1 MTAADLHRRAKA
13 LFIEIA
19 ESPKAA
25 QEACLEQTATTDLA
39 LANEVRSL
47 LGFNHQGPLIDAPPP
62 RTPEASDVLGIV
74 GQVVDDRYRVDALVA
89 EGGFS
94 YVYRGEHLRWKR
106 PLALKVIK
114 HDGRIGE
121 RLQAAF
127 VQESALLSELSRK
140 TNGIVQSYDAGQWQ
154 AANGK
159 RHLFTALEWLQG
171 CTLAEAG
178 RDGPWSL
185 SRVVRTLAP
194 VAEALQVAHESGVAH
209 RDIKP
214 SNIFCVEETGAR
226 TSKLLDFGIAK
237 VASDEGFLKSSG
249 TLKALTAGYAAP
261 EQFITNLGA
270 TGPWTD
276 VHGLAMVCV
285 ELLLGRHPAPVND
298 VQSAMKAASP
308 TERPTPRTHGADVS
322 DGVEAAFQRALS
334 FQPSHRHTTAGAF
347 WRELQA
353 AAKAD

>member
-1 MTAADLHRRAKA
+1 MEL
-13 LFIEIA
+13 IEV
-19 ESPKAA
+19 PKAA
-25 QEACLEQTATTDLA
+25 QEARLDQAATTDLA

-47 LGFNHQGPLIDAPPP
+47 LGFNHQGPLIEAPPAKA
-62 RTPEASDVLGIV
+62 TQAGDVLGIV

-140 TNGIVQSYDAGQWQ
+140 TNGIVQSYDVGQWQ
-154 AANGK
+154 APSGR

-171 CTLAEAG
+171 CTLAEACRG
-178 RDGPWSL
+178 GAWSL
-185 SRVVRTLAP
+185 SRVISTLAP
-194 VAEALQVAHESGVAH
+194 VAEALQIAHESGVAH
-209 RDIKP
+209 QDIKP
-214 SNIFCVEETGAR
+214 SNIFCVEEQGAR
-226 TSKLLDFGIAK
+226 TCKLLDFGIAK

-261 EQFITNLGA
+261 EQFMSNLGA

-285 ELLLGRHPAPVND
+285 ELLLGHHPAPVND

-308 TERPTPRTHGADVS
+308 GERPTPRTHGADVS
-322 DGVEAAFQRALS
+322 DAVEGVFQRALS
-334 FQPSHRHTTAGAF
+334 YKPEHRPRTAGAF
-347 WRELQA
+347 WRDLQA
-353 AAKAD
+353 SANAD